1 MRCGTLQFG
10 CSLVRCSS
18 VDRVEHVHARDH
30 NNYYG
35 FDIDFEMRALT
46 GKFWQIQVFCLNCV
60 EGILQCRRPFL
71 NTRKT

>member
-35 FDIDFEMRALT
+35 FDIDFEMRART
-46 GKFWQIQVFCLNCV
+46 GIVQILANS
-60 EGILQCRRPFL
+60 GFL
-71 NTRKT
+71 FKLCGRHPTV